1 MVPLRLLAVIAL
13 FAGCIVGVAAA
24 QAPPTGIACGD
35 TITADT
41 TLDRDLT
48 DCPSNGIVIGADGIT
63 LDLNGHTISGDGK
76 LVRRCRRDQICD
88 VGVANDDHAGVTIRG
103 GSVRGFGIGVG
114 VFRGRNDRF
123 VKLDSSRN
131 QFFGFVIGGSS
142 RTVIRDSSGTDNPRP
157 DGDGLGVFNSHDLR
171 IVHNSFRRNGQLGMH
186 IEGSTKNLVKGNL
199 VSRNGDF
206 GILLEADGNQ
216 LRGNRSVRDGGT
228 GILVGPG
235 SRNVIAGNRISGS
248 GEGIAIEKGRGNVV
262 VRNVVAHTR
271 KSGIRLGIG
280 DPPIGSTRT
289 LVRGNLVVSAGR
301 DGFVVAKNDRSS
313 LLVRNTARRSGD
325 DGFDINS
332 PSARLIGNLALGSI
346 DQGVERP

>member
-1 MVPLRLLAVIAL
+1 MTRLLPLIATLAACAVSSVAL
-13 FAGCIVGVAAA
+13 GQEPG
-24 QAPPTGIACGD
+24 TGIACGD

-63 LDLNGHTISGDGK
+63 LDLNGHTISGNGK
-76 LVRRCRRDQICD
+76 PVRRCGREQICD
-88 VGVANDDHAGVTIRG
+88 VGVANDDRSGVTVRG
-103 GSVRGFGIGVG
+103 GSIRGFALGVG

-123 VKLDSSRN
+123 VELDSSRN

-142 RTVIRDSSGTDNPRP
+142 RIVIRDSSGHDNPRP
-157 DGDGLGVFNSHDLR
+157 DGDGLGVFMSHDVR
-171 IVHNSFRRNGQLGMH
+171 IVHNSFRHNGQLGMH
-186 IEGSTKNLVKGNL
+186 IDGSTRNLIKGNL
-199 VSRNGDF
+199 LARNGDF
-206 GILLEADGNQ
+206 GILLEGDGNQ
-216 LRGNRSVRDGGT
+216 LRGNRSVRDGMT
-228 GILVGPG
+228 GIIVGPG
-235 SRNVIAGNRISGS
+235 SRNVIAGNRISGG

-262 VRNVVAHTR
+262 VRNVVAHPR

-301 DGFVVAKNDRSS
+301 DGFLVAKHDRRS

-346 DQGVERP
+346 DQAVERP